1 MTSRSHLNPSHR
13 FDSVR
18 SPFAR
23 RVRAARRQPN
33 NDGGFTLPELLVA
46 MTLSGVLIAAISLA
60 ISVMLT
66 ATPEAEIRLAESKDI
81 TFLQTWVPVDL
92 SSAINSYDNPDEADL
107 KNEMAAGEP
116 SMSYNVPLAGTNVLT
131 LVVPDL
137 EADDYKIVSYR
148 YVLSAG
154 DWRLVR
160 YLIKNPGTASES
172 LSQVGVA
179 SEVKD
184 PPIGST
190 WKPGEKPVHAFQITS
205 RNQVVLRPIGE
216 NITVFFKSGN
226 EFSTGGAGLSAER
239 DLTPNDP
246 VTLPDP
252 TAPPSRCGGR
262 VALVLDTSWSVPG
275 FGGGNDMEDAAKS
288 FIVSFQGTPTTLTV
302 MGFDSMAYQ
311 IYPNL
316 NGDRGHYIDLL
327 NPSSDIENAQINI
340 SALPNVDTQYPGLT
354 PEAYDFEEEY
364 SYYLTPEGTGI
375 GTGDRTIGWSK
386 NRRSES
392 GLERQ
397 YATNWEDALH
407 APFFTEG
414 TATENGMQRPQT
426 PETVVWITDGEPTTN
441 RDEMFYEQ
449 ESTDYIGPARLAA
462 NAGRSTGAR
471 IIGVLVGPGGPAL
484 EQNVADVVGGNK
496 WTGSV
501 DPVTDVIDLK
511 NAVSAD
517 YFTGNFD
524 ELGDVLR
531 SIMAAQCGGTVTVQK
546 KVEGETASGRWTYK
560 TNIGDSTLDL
570 DLTSALTFDFTFDT
584 GDTVRDVLI
593 LEEVRDGYTFSHAEC
608 SVGGVTLP
616 EASIVQNPEGAA
628 GVLLSIEPDQA
639 VHCTMVSN
647 PESET

>member
-1 MTSRSHLNPSHR
+1 MSSPPHLNPSRR

-18 SPFAR
+18 SPLAR
-23 RVRAARRQPN
+23 RVRAARRQSN
-33 NDGGFTLPELLVA
+33 NDGGFTLPELLIA
-46 MTLSGVLIAAISLA
+46 MALSGVLIAAISLA

-66 ATPEAEIRLAESKDI
+66 ATPQAEIRLAESKDI

-92 SSAINSYDNPDEADL
+92 SSAINSYAEPNETQLKADMVL
-107 KNEMAAGEP
+107 GEP
-116 SMSYNVPLAGTNVLT
+116 SMAYNVSLAGTNVLT

-137 EADDYKIVSYR
+137 EAADYKIVSYR
-148 YVLSAG
+148 YLSLEG
-154 DWRLVR
+154 DSRLVR

-172 LSQVGVA
+172 SSQVGVA
-179 SEVKD
+179 TEVQD
-184 PPIGST
+184 PPVG
-190 WKPGEKPVHAFQITS
+190 WVPGTEPVHAFQITS

-216 NITVFFKSGN
+216 NITVFFKSGS

-239 DLTPNDP
+239 DLAPNDP

-275 FGGGNDMEDAAKS
+275 FGGGNDVEAAANS
-288 FIVSFQGTPTTLTV
+288 FIDSFQGTPTMLTV

-311 IYPNL
+311 LYPNL
-316 NGDRGHYIDLL
+316 NGDRGDYIDLL
-327 NPSSDIENAQINI
+327 NPSSDIDNAQANI
-340 SALPNVDTQYPGLT
+340 RELPNVDTQYPAST
-354 PEAYDFEEEY
+354 PEAYGFEEQY
-364 SYYLTPEGTGI
+364 SYYLTPAGTGI
-375 GTGDRTIGWSK
+375 GTGDDRTIGWSK
-386 NRRSES
+386 NRQSES

-414 TATENGMQRPQT
+414 TATENGIQRSQT

-441 RDEMFYEQ
+441 RAEMFYNQ
-449 ESTDYIGPARLAA
+449 DSTDYVGPAVLAA

-471 IIGVLVGPGGPAL
+471 IIGVLVGPGGAAL
-484 EQNVADVVGGNK
+484 EQNLADVVGGNK

-501 DPVTDVIDLK
+501 DPDTGDIDLK

-524 ELGDVLR
+524 ELGGVLR

-546 KVEGETASGRWTYK
+546 KVVGETASGRWTYK

-570 DLTSALTFDFTFDT
+570 DLTSALTFDFTFDSEA
-584 GDTVRDVLI
+584 TVRDVLI
-593 LEEVRDGYTFSHAEC
+593 LEEVRYGYTFSHAEC
-608 SVGGVTLP
+608 SVGGVAVP
-616 EASIVQNPEGAA
+616 EATMTQSPEGAA

-647 PESET
+647 PESGT

>member
-1 MTSRSHLNPSHR
+1 MIHQSDTNSPRQSDSR
-13 FDSVR
+13 R

-23 RVRAARRQPN
+23 RVRAARRQSK

-46 MTLSGVLIAAISLA
+46 ISLSGVLLAAISLA

-66 ATPEAEIRLAESKDI
+66 ATPQAEIRLSESKDI

-92 SSAINSYDNPDEADL
+92 ASAIDSYDDPDEAQL
-107 KNEMAAGEP
+107 MAELAAGKP
-116 SMSYNVPLAGTNVLT
+116 SMAYNVSLEGTNVLT

-137 EADDYKIVSYR
+137 EADDYNLVSYR
-148 YVLSAG
+148 YLLSKG

-160 YLIKNPGTASES
+160 YLIKNPGTAAES
-172 LSQVGVA
+172 SSQVGVA

-184 PPIGST
+184 PPIDGS
-190 WKPGEKPVHAFQITS
+190 WSPGMKPVHAFQITS

-216 NITVFFKSGN
+216 NITVYFASGN
-226 EFSTGGAGLSAER
+226 EFSTGGAGLSGER
-239 DLTPNDP
+239 DLAPNDP

-275 FGGGNDMEDAAKS
+275 LGGGNNMESAAIG
-288 FIVSFQGTPTTLTV
+288 FIDSFQGTPTMLTV
-302 MGFDSMAYQ
+302 MGFDSMGYQ
-311 IYPNL
+311 LYPNL
-316 NGDRGHYIDLL
+316 NGVRGSYIDLL
-327 NPSSDIENAQINI
+327 NPSSDIENAKTNI
-340 SALPNVDTQYPGLT
+340 GQLPNVDTQYPAST
-354 PEAYDFEEEY
+354 PQTHGYEESS
-364 SYYLTPEGTGI
+364 SYYLNPAGTGV
-375 GTGDRTIGWSK
+375 GTDDTIIGWSK
-386 NRRSES
+386 TRLSES
-392 GLERQ
+392 GLSKRG
-397 YATNWEDALH
+397 ATNWEDALH

-414 TATENGMQRPQT
+414 TETVAGAQRAQT

-441 RDEMFYEQ
+441 RGEMFYDDG
-449 ESTDYIGPARLAA
+449 STDYLSPAIIAA

-484 EQNVADVVGGNK
+484 EQNLADVVGGNK

-501 DPVTDVIDLK
+501 DPATGDIDLQ

-517 YFTGNFD
+517 YFTGDFD

-531 SIMAAQCGGTVTVQK
+531 SIMAANCGGTVTVQK
-546 KVEGETASGRWTYK
+546 EVIGGTADGLWTYS

-570 DLTSALTFDFTFDT
+570 DLASSLTFDFTFDG

-593 LEEVRDGYTFSHAEC
+593 HEEVRDGYTFSHVEC
-608 SVGGVTLP
+608 LSGGAALTGS
-616 EASIVQNPEGAA
+616 SITQNPDGA
-628 GVLLSIEPDQA
+628 P
-639 VHCTMVSN
+639 
-647 PESET
+647 